1 MPNPADIEARAAVL
15 RAASDFRSYEY
26 TYATYRSFYGK
37 SHPHW
42 RTHARA
48 AALAALAALAAV
60 AAARAISSGTD
71 LIAAGVP
78 AAIDSYETAVKAL
91 VVAIRIEYAVL
102 ASVAVERAAI
112 GAKAAAAI
120 AIAAE
125 HADKPDRHDT
135 PSGAA
140 ADAVGRLAVA
150 TAAAEYAAFEISSQ
164 FNNEEARAN
173 TAASTA
179 ATGVAEAALL
189 ASLTTFNKN
198 HHSEVGTSPF
208 REAHRR
214 LAAERSAVDV
224 AIRHAIEFTRDVP
237 DAMSAHGAVRS
248 AIAVLEQVSAAA
260 IASAH
265 ACQDIEAADVA
276 LIAAVHVTY
285 NDAFDAI
292 DADRAI
298 AADWPWWGQRLLDS
312 LKDQ

>member
-1 MPNPADIEARAAVL
+1 MPNPADIEARAALL
-15 RAASDFRSYEY
+15 RVHYSDDLYHFRK
-26 TYATYRSFYGK
+26 TYRAYYGH
-37 SHPHW
+37 SHPRW
-42 RTHARA
+42 ITHESAAWAAAKVAAEA
-48 AALAALAALAAV
+48 AALAI
-60 AAARAISSGTD
+60 RCGTD
-71 LIAAGVP
+71 LISAGLP

-120 AIAAE
+120 AVAAE
-125 HADKPDRHDT
+125 HADKPDRYDT

-140 ADAVGRLAVA
+140 AEAAGRLAVA

-179 ATGVAEAALL
+179 ATAAAEAALL
-189 ASLTTFNKN
+189 ATLTTFNKN
-198 HHSEVGTSPF
+198 HYIEVGTGPF
-208 REAHRR
+208 REAHGR
-214 LAAERSAVDV
+214 LVAEKSAVDV
-224 AIRHAIEFTRDVP
+224 AISHAIEFTRDVP
-237 DAMSAHGAVRS
+237 DAMSAHEAVRS

-265 ACQDIEAADVA
+265 ACQDIEAAIDA
-276 LIAAVHVTY
+276 ATAAVHVTY
-285 NDAFDAI
+285 NEAFDAI

-298 AADWPWWGQRLLDS
+298 AADWPWWGRRLWDRLIS
-312 LKDQ
+312 F